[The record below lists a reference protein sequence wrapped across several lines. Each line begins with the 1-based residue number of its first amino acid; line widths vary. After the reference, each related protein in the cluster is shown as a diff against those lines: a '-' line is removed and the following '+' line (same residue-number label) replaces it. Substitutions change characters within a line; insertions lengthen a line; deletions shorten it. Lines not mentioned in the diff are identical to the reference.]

1 MVEINFLCVHKKLRS
16 KRLAPVLIRE
26 ITRRVNLKG
35 KKSLSS
41 FFNEG
46 ILFFKKKVYCSFLGS
61 NIIKLSS
68 TQGCLVRFRSDTLDA
83 LFSADKRSKSS
94 PPPSPSHQQCCYL
107 QFPPK
112 ISYVIWSVECP
123 FYEDDIY
130 STLKCI
136 QSWKL

>member
-94 PPPSPSHQQCCYL
+94 PPPG
-107 QFPPK
+107 PPLTSNVVTFNFRQK
-112 ISYVIWSVECP
+112 SVTSYEVLSVHSMKTI
-123 FYEDDIY
+123 FIVH
-130 STLKCI
+130 
-136 QSWKL
+136 

>member
-83 LFSADKRSKSS
+83 LFSADKRSKSFLPG
-94 PPPSPSHQQCCYL
+94 PPLTSNVVTFNFRQKSVT
-107 QFPPK
+107 
-112 ISYVIWSVECP
+112 SYEMLSVHSMKTI
-123 FYEDDIY
+123 FIVH
-130 STLKCI
+130 
-136 QSWKL
+136 